1 MIFYLSMIESQ
12 EDKDKFEYIY
22 TNYRYTMLY
31 EARQVLKDEHM
42 AEDAVHESFI
52 KIIKI
57 ISKISIE
64 NCNKLKRFLV
74 LIVRHKSI
82 DMIRKNDKVEII
94 PIENIQDINES
105 IRDDVLDKVMSIEGV
120 KRLIEIITALD
131 DIYRIPLELK
141 VLYGY
146 SHKEIS
152 EILDLSENL
161 IRARVFRARQQVK
174 KKYEQEM
181 E

>member
-1 MIFYLSMIESQ
+1 
-12 EDKDKFEYIY
+12 
-22 TNYRYTMLY
+22 
-31 EARQVLKDEHM
+31 M

-64 NCNKLKRFLV
+64 NCNKHKRFLV

>member
-1 MIFYLSMIESQ
+1 MIFYLSLIDNQ

-22 TNYRYTMLY
+22 TNYKYTMLY
-31 EARQVLKDEHM
+31 EAKHILKDEHM

-52 KIIKI
+52 KIIQI
-57 ISKISIE
+57 ISKISLE
-64 NCNKLKRFLV
+64 NCNKLRRFLV

-82 DMIRKNDKVEII
+82 DMIRKNEKAKNVPIDDILDTNVEL
-94 PIENIQDINES
+94 S
-105 IRDDVLDKVMSIEGV
+105 DDVLDNVMSIQGV
-120 KRLIEIITALD
+120 RRLMEIIAELD
-131 DIYRIPLELK
+131 DIYRIPLELSI
-141 VLYGY
+141 LYRY

-161 IRARVFRARQQVK
+161 IRIRVFRARQQVK
-174 KKYEQEM
+174 KKYEREN

>member
-1 MIFYLSMIESQ
+1 MIFYLSLIENQ

-22 TNYRYTMLY
+22 TNYKYTMLY

-42 AEDAVHESFI
+42 AEDAVHDSFI
-52 KIIKI
+52 KIIQI
-57 ISKISIE
+57 ISKISLE

-82 DMIRKNDKVEII
+82 DMIRKNDKAKNI
-94 PIENIQDINES
+94 PIDDELDTIVE
-105 IRDDVLDKVMSIEGV
+105 IRDDVLDKIMSMQG
-120 KRLIEIITALD
+120 LNNLMEIIRELD
-131 DIYRIPLELK
+131 EIYRIPLELSI
-141 VLYGY
+141 LYGY

-161 IRARVFRARQQVK
+161 IRIRVFRARQQVK
-174 KKYEQEM
+174 KKYEQEI

>member
-1 MIFYLSMIESQ
+1 MIFYLSMIKSQ

-57 ISKISIE
+57 ISKISLE
-64 NCNKLKRFLV
+64 NCNKLRRFLV

-82 DMIRKNDKVEII
+82 DMIRKNDKVETI
-94 PIENIQDINES
+94 PIENIQDINENL
-105 IRDDVLDKVMSIEGV
+105 RDDVLDKVMSIEGV

-152 EILDLSENL
+152 EILDLS
-161 IRARVFRARQQVK
+161 
-174 KKYEQEM
+174 
-181 E
+181 

>member
-1 MIFYLSMIESQ
+1 MIFYLSLIENQ

-57 ISKISIE
+57 ISEISLE
-64 NCNKLKRFLV
+64 NRNKLKRFLV

-82 DMIRKNDKVEII
+82 DMIRKNEKEETDPV
-94 PIENIQDINES
+94 ENIPYTNKELHDE
-105 IRDDVLDKVMSIEGV
+105 VLDKIISVQGAR
-120 KRLIEIITALD
+120 RLMEIIAELD

-141 VLYGY
+141 IFHGY
-146 SHKEIS
+146 SNKEIA
-152 EILDLSENL
+152 EILDLSEGHVR
-161 IRARVFRARQQVK
+161 IRFFRARQQVV
-174 KKYEQEM
+174 KKYEQEN

>member
-1 MIFYLSMIESQ
+1 
-12 EDKDKFEYIY
+12 
-22 TNYRYTMLY
+22 MLY

-57 ISKISIE
+57 ISKISLE

-82 DMIRKNDKVEII
+82 DMIRKNDKVETI

-105 IRDDVLDKVMSIEGV
+105 LRDDVLDKVMSIEGV

-161 IRARVFRARQQVK
+161 VRARVFRARQQVK

>member
-1 MIFYLSMIESQ
+1 MIFYLSLIENQ

-22 TNYRYTMLY
+22 TNYKYTMLY
-31 EARQVLKDEHM
+31 EAKQVLKDEHM

-52 KIIKI
+52 KIIQI
-57 ISKISIE
+57 ISKISLD

-82 DMIRKNDKVEII
+82 DMIRKNDKAKNVPIDDELDSNVEL
-94 PIENIQDINES
+94 
-105 IRDDVLDKVMSIEGV
+105 RDDVLDKIMSMQG
-120 KRLIEIITALD
+120 LNNLMEIIRELD
-131 DIYRIPLELK
+131 DTYRIPLELSI
-141 VLYGY
+141 LYGY

-161 IRARVFRARQQVK
+161 VRIRIFRARQQVK
-174 KKYEQEM
+174 KKYEQEND
-181 E
+181 

>member
-1 MIFYLSMIESQ
+1 MIFYLSLIENQ

-31 EARQVLKDEHM
+31 EASQVLKDEHM

-52 KIIKI
+52 KIIQI
-57 ISKISIE
+57 ISKISLK
-64 NCNKLKRFLV
+64 NCNKLRRFLV

-82 DMIRKNDKVEII
+82 DMIRKNDKVKNI
-94 PIENIQDINES
+94 PIDDISDTNVEL
-105 IRDDVLDKVMSIEGV
+105 RDDVFDKVMSVQGV
-120 KRLIEIITALD
+120 KCLMEIITELD
-131 DIYRIPLELK
+131 EIYRIPLELSI
-141 VLYGY
+141 LYGY
-146 SHKEIS
+146 SHREIS

-161 IRARVFRARQQVK
+161 VRIRIFRARQQVK
-174 KKYEQEM
+174 KKYEQEL

>member
-1 MIFYLSMIESQ
+1 MIFYLSLIDNQ

-31 EARQVLKDEHM
+31 VARQVLKDEHM

-52 KIIKI
+52 KIIQI
-57 ISKISIE
+57 ISKISLK

-82 DMIRKNDKVEII
+82 DMIRKNDKAKNVPIDDELDSNVEL
-94 PIENIQDINES
+94 
-105 IRDDVLDKVMSIEGV
+105 RDDVLDKIMSMQG
-120 KRLIEIITALD
+120 LNNLMEIIRELD
-131 DIYRIPLELK
+131 DTYRIPLELSI
-141 VLYGY
+141 LYGY

-161 IRARVFRARQQVK
+161 VRIRIFRARQQVK
-174 KKYEQEM
+174 KKYEQEND
-181 E
+181 